1 MMEVLEKP
9 RVSRPR
15 REYEILD
22 DLPGYKPS
30 YIYDRCGNLTAE
42 TVEALNDDDT
52 EPVTLEELRAEINAL
67 YGTEKEV

>member
-1 MMEVLEKP
+1 MEVLEKP

-22 DLPGYKPS
+22 DLPGYEPS
-30 YIYDRCGNLTAE
+30 YIYDRYGNLTAE
-42 TVEALNDDDT
+42 TVNALNDDDT

-67 YGTEKEV
+67 YGTEKEI